1 MKQSKKEWSSV
12 SPSSKSDSA
21 HSRRSHSEDIFS
33 PIKFW
38 TFRDAQWRT
47 HPATRFT
54 LSMPCTHGDTTSP
67 KPTSLLHGIF
77 WTPLTPQV
85 PRGSSFFCLYMFSLN
100 TGGYQGKLLL
110 LQLERWGTLPA
121 WEHVK
126 GSMSYVSP
134 WCMEAA
140 GGCMPALGWAC
151 TYSRPHSTHVLG

>member
-33 PIKFW
+33 PIKIW

-47 HPATRFT
+47 HPAARFT

-85 PRGSSFFCLYMFSLN
+85 PRGSSFFASMCSHWTQRDTRGSFFYYSWKDGARCLHESRWREACV
-100 TGGYQGKLLL
+100 TWPPGAWKL
-110 LQLERWGTLPA
+110 Q
-121 WEHVK
+121 
-126 GSMSYVSP
+126 
-134 WCMEAA
+134 EAA
-140 GGCMPALGWAC
+140 CLHWGEHAHTPGLTLLMC
-151 TYSRPHSTHVLG
+151 